1 MGNNLLGAYNTFT
14 CFKEL
19 QGPSGCHKVLT
30 NFFLPSSLCLG
41 FQFLG
46 QLLIVTEN
54 PDHSWHKND
63 LMVRKKKGTPGRD
76 ILRWALCFSFFNQ
89 GITSATRAQS
99 LFSIKRIN
107 KLLDPSW
114 CLDWRKNWNHTLC
127 HVPELWCP
135 PGVGVRGRGVSVNR
149 RSTGTRY
156 SAGLIKAVSLLLPVD
171 RKETIDL
178 TFVKEKVRE
187 NMWGQQSFVLCFK
200 KLAPAWVFSL
210 FLNKYYNSMKINRP
224 KIFFLFLSFHSLAWL
239 FSGIITVLIKDQ
251 NNWAKI
257 LSFTIYSLTVNF
269 GPLYLYLLLKNCS
282 KTSECRV
289 FLNQQ

>member
-1 MGNNLLGAYNTFT
+1 MISLII
-14 CFKEL
+14 FKNKTHIFGEETL
-19 QGPSGCHKVLT
+19 FCR
-30 NFFLPSSLCLG
+30 FIRFLYEIVHESKENRIFSLVWFLKSKKSLSRSFLVFG
-41 FQFLG
+41 VERMFMSREPTAGKLG
-46 QLLIVTEN
+46 QIIKKHRNVRSLSLSLGPGFSPSLNIADSIRQQSTIYLE
-54 PDHSWHKND
+54 HK
-63 LMVRKKKGTPGRD
+63 RETTP
-76 ILRWALCFSFFNQ
+76 
-89 GITSATRAQS
+89 
-99 LFSIKRIN
+99 N
-107 KLLDPSW
+107 KCIAGCCREGDRVLDTK
-114 CLDWRKNWNHTLC
+114 L
-127 HVPELWCP
+127 
-135 PGVGVRGRGVSVNR
+135 
-149 RSTGTRY
+149 
-156 SAGLIKAVSLLLPVD
+156 
-171 RKETIDL
+171 
-178 TFVKEKVRE
+178 FVKEKVRE